1 MEESRT
7 SSHIPGAGGTPER
20 THDAGDGP
28 GRAPG
33 TTDTTTASGDDGR
46 GTFARLREREF
57 GYLDEGGH
65 TYLDHTGAGLP
76 PRSVVTGSARRITG
90 GLFGNPHSESP
101 ASRASGR
108 LLAEARRAVLRH
120 FNADPAEYAVIFT
133 PNATG
138 ALRLVG
144 EAFPFA
150 RGSRLVMSLDNHNSV
165 NGLREYARARGAATT
180 YVPVSGPG
188 MQLDEKRMR
197 AALSAGRGLGL
208 ASGRLRPSRERA
220 GTRRRPP
227 LRGGAEGTRPRGL
240 FAYPAQ
246 SNFNGVQHPLEWIER
261 AQERGYDVLLDAAA
275 FVPANTLDL
284 ARFRPDF
291 TVVSWYKVFGHP
303 TGVGSLIA
311 RREALARLH
320 RPWFSGGTIYAV
332 SAQAQWH
339 VLADDEAAFEDG
351 TVNFLAIPD
360 VTAGLEWIDR
370 IGMDRVH
377 AHVTALTGRL
387 LAGLRGLRHSDGSP
401 MVRVYGPESVAAR
414 GGTVAL
420 NLLGADGRIVDERI
434 VTRDSAAR
442 GISLR
447 TGCFCN
453 PGAGEAA
460 FALPLRRL
468 RSAARRRLGSLED
481 YLDLLGL
488 PTAGA
493 VRVSLGVSSQPRD
506 IETFLDF
513 VTETYRD
520 RVPGVA
526 GLAARVGC

>member
-1 MEESRT
+1 MDKAPGSG
-7 SSHIPGAGGTPER
+7 HIRATEKPSGGTAAGEGGA
-20 THDAGDGP
+20 DAFAGL
-28 GRAPG
+28 RAR
-33 TTDTTTASGDDGR
+33 D
-46 GTFARLREREF
+46 F

-76 PRSVVTGSARRITG
+76 ARSLVTGSAERITG

-101 ASRASGR
+101 ASRASGQ

-120 FNADPAEYAVIFT
+120 FGADPAEYAVIFT

-144 EAFPFA
+144 EAYPFA

-165 NGLREYARARGAATT
+165 NGLREYARARGAATA

-188 MQLDEKRMR
+188 LRIDEERLWD
-197 AALSAGRGLGL
+197 ALTARGRGPGRHLSRLSRLG
-208 ASGRLRPSRERA
+208 R
-220 GTRRRPP
+220 
-227 LRGGAEGTRPRGL
+227 RGGGGPRGL
-240 FAYPAQ
+240 LAYPAQ
-246 SNFNGVQHPLEWIER
+246 SNFTGVQHPLEWIAR
-261 AQERGYDVLLDAAA
+261 AQEQGYDVLLDAAA
-275 FVPANTLDL
+275 FVPTNPLDL
-284 ARFRPDF
+284 GRFHPDF

-303 TGVGSLIA
+303 TGIGSLIA
-311 RREALARLH
+311 RREALAKLR

-351 TVNFLAIPD
+351 TVNFLSVPD

-370 IGMDRVH
+370 LGMDRVH
-377 AHVTALTGRL
+377 AHVTALTGQL
-387 LAGLRGLRHSDGSP
+387 LTGLRALRHSDGSP
-401 MVRVYGPESVAAR
+401 MARVYGPSDAGAAR

-420 NLLGADGRIVDERI
+420 NLLGADGRIVDERV

-468 RSAARRRLGSLED
+468 RSAAGRQLGSMEE
-481 YLDLLGL
+481 YLDLLRL
-488 PTAGA
+488 PSAGA
-493 VRVSLGVSSQPRD
+493 VRISLGVSSQPRD
-506 IETFLDF
+506 IETFLTF
-513 VTETYRD
+513 VTQTYRD
-520 RVPGVA
+520 RVPGVT

>member
-1 MEESRT
+1 MDKAR
-7 SSHIPGAGGTPER
+7 SSGHI
-20 THDAGDGP
+20 
-28 GRAPG
+28 G
-33 TTDTTTASGDDGR
+33 TTGDEGGVDG
-46 GTFARLREREF
+46 FAGLRTRDF

-76 PRSVVTGSARRITG
+76 PRSLVTGSAERLIT

-101 ASRASGR
+101 ASRASGL

-120 FNADPAEYAVIFT
+120 FDADPAEYAVIFT

-144 EAFPFA
+144 EAYPFA

-165 NGLREYARARGAATT
+165 NGLREYARARGAATA
-180 YVPVSGPG
+180 YVPVSGTG
-188 MQLDEKRMR
+188 LRIDEERLWE
-197 AALSAGRGLGL
+197 ALSARGRG
-208 ASGRLRPSRERA
+208 AGRHLSRLSR
-220 GTRRRPP
+220 
-227 LRGGAEGTRPRGL
+227 RGGPGLLGRPGGAGLPGRRGGPGPRGL
-240 FAYPAQ
+240 LAYPAQ
-246 SNFNGVQHPLEWIER
+246 SNFTGVQHPLEWIAR
-261 AQERGYDVLLDAAA
+261 AQEHGYDVLLDAAA
-275 FVPANTLDL
+275 FVPTNPLDL
-284 ARFRPDF
+284 SRFHPDF

-303 TGVGSLIA
+303 TGIGSLIA
-311 RREALARLH
+311 RREALAKLR

-351 TVNFLAIPD
+351 TVNFLSVPD

-370 IGMDRVH
+370 LGMDRVH
-377 AHVTALTGRL
+377 AHVAALTGRL
-387 LAGLRGLRHSDGSP
+387 LAGLGTLRHSDGSP
-401 MVRVYGPESVAAR
+401 MVRVYGPLDAGAAR

-420 NLLGADGRIVDERI
+420 NLLGADGRIVDERV

-468 RSAARRRLGSLED
+468 RSAAGRQLGSTEE
-481 YLDLLGL
+481 YLSLLQL
-488 PTAGA
+488 PSAGA
-493 VRVSLGVSSQPRD
+493 VRISLGVSSQPRD
-506 IETFLDF
+506 IETFLTF
-513 VTETYRD
+513 VTQTYRD

>member
-1 MEESRT
+1 MEGAQADT
-7 SSHIPGAGGTPER
+7 HIAGAAEASASFA
-20 THDAGDGP
+20 DL
-28 GRAPG
+28 RA
-33 TTDTTTASGDDGR
+33 
-46 GTFARLREREF
+46 REF
-57 GYLDEGGH
+57 GYLDEDGH

-76 PRSVVTGSARRITG
+76 PRSLVTGSAERITG
-90 GLFGNPHSESP
+90 GLFGNPHSDSP
-101 ASRASGR
+101 ASRASGV

-144 EAFPFA
+144 EAYPFT

-165 NGLREYARARGAATT
+165 NGLREYARARGARTT
-180 YVPVSGPG
+180 YVPVSGTG
-188 MQLDEKRMR
+188 LQMDEKRLR
-197 AALSAGRGLGL
+197 AALAARGRIPGSPRVRAPLPEAGRG
-208 ASGRLRPSRERA
+208 
-220 GTRRRPP
+220 P
-227 LRGGAEGTRPRGL
+227 LRGLVRARGGGDTRSRGL
-240 FAYPAQ
+240 LAYPAQ
-246 SNFNGVQHPLEWIER
+246 SNFNGVQHSLEWIGR
-261 AQERGYDVLLDAAA
+261 AQRQGYDVLLDAAA

-284 ARFRPDF
+284 ARFHPDF

-303 TGVGSLIA
+303 TGIGSLIA
-311 RREALARLH
+311 RREALAKLR

-351 TVNFLAIPD
+351 TVNFLSVPD
-360 VTAGLEWIDR
+360 VTAGLRWIDR

-377 AHVTALTGRL
+377 AHVTALTGQL
-387 LAGLRGLRHSDGSP
+387 LAGLRTLRHGDGSP
-401 MVRVYGPESVAAR
+401 MVRVYGPEGAAGAAR

-420 NLLGADGRIVDERI
+420 NLLAADGSVIDERV

-468 RSAARRRLGSLED
+468 RSAARRRPGTLED
-481 YLDLLGL
+481 YLDLLRL
-488 PTAGA
+488 PSAGA
-493 VRVSLGVSSQPRD
+493 VRISVGVSSQPAD
-506 IETFLDF
+506 IDTFLAF

-526 GLAARVGC
+526 GLTARAGC

>member
-1 MEESRT
+1 MEKAHAEGSIPDAADT
-7 SSHIPGAGGTPER
+7 SVSFAEL
-20 THDAGDGP
+20 
-28 GRAPG
+28 RA
-33 TTDTTTASGDDGR
+33 
-46 GTFARLREREF
+46 REF

-76 PRSVVTGSARRITG
+76 PRSLVTGSAERITG

-101 ASRASGR
+101 ASRASG
-108 LLAEARRAVLRH
+108 LLLSEARRAVLRH
-120 FNADPAEYAVIFT
+120 FDADPAEYAVIFT

-144 EAFPFA
+144 EAYPFTRA
-150 RGSRLVMSLDNHNSV
+150 SRLVMSLDNHNSV
-165 NGLREYARARGAATT
+165 NGLREYARARGATT
-180 YVPVSGPG
+180 AYVPVSGSG
-188 MQLDEKRMR
+188 LQMDQELLR
-197 AALSAGRGLGL
+197 AALSAPGRGVLPHSGSGLLRRRLGL
-208 ASGRLRPSRERA
+208 RRGTSGDAAR
-220 GTRRRPP
+220 
-227 LRGGAEGTRPRGL
+227 RGL
-240 FAYPAQ
+240 LAYPAQ
-246 SNFNGVQHPLEWIER
+246 SNFTGVQHSLEWIER
-261 AQERGYDVLLDAAA
+261 AQGEGYDVLLDAAA
-275 FVPANTLDL
+275 FVPANRLDL
-284 ARFRPDF
+284 STFHPDF

-303 TGVGSLIA
+303 TGIGSLIA
-311 RREALARLH
+311 RREALSRLR

-351 TVNFLAIPD
+351 TVNFLSAPD
-360 VTAGLEWIDR
+360 VTAGLRWIADV
-370 IGMDRVH
+370 GVDRVH

-387 LAGLRGLRHSDGSP
+387 LTGLRALRHSDGSP
-401 MVRVYGPESVAAR
+401 MVRVYGPDDTAGVSR

-420 NLLGADGRIVDERI
+420 NLLAADGAVIDERV

-468 RSAARRRLGSLED
+468 RSAARGRPRSLEE
-481 YLDLLGL
+481 YLDLLRL
-488 PTAGA
+488 PSAGA
-493 VRVSLGVSSQPRD
+493 VRVSVGVSSQPAD
-506 IETFLDF
+506 IATFLTF

-520 RVPGVA
+520 RVPGVT

>member
-1 MEESRT
+1 MGKTQTTGHIGDAGDT
-7 SSHIPGAGGTPER
+7 SGTGGAGGFAEL
-20 THDAGDGP
+20 
-28 GRAPG
+28 RA
-33 TTDTTTASGDDGR
+33 
-46 GTFARLREREF
+46 REF

-65 TYLDHTGAGLP
+65 TYLDHTGSGLP
-76 PRSVVTGSARRITG
+76 PRSLVTGSAERITG

-101 ASRASGR
+101 ASSASGR

-144 EAFPFA
+144 EAYPFA

-165 NGLREYARARGAATT
+165 NGLREYARARGAATA
-180 YVPVSGPG
+180 YVPVDGPG
-188 MQLDEKRMR
+188 LQIDERRLR
-197 AALSAGRGLGL
+197 AALSGRDKGPGLLRRRDGLRSRGAIEGRVNGPRMRALLRARVDGARSHGQGHDADARSRGLL
-208 ASGRLRPSRERA
+208 
-220 GTRRRPP
+220 
-227 LRGGAEGTRPRGL
+227 
-240 FAYPAQ
+240 AYPAQ
-246 SNFNGVQHPLEWIER
+246 SNFTGVQHPLEWIAE
-261 AQERGYDVLLDAAA
+261 AQEHGYDVLLDAAA
-275 FVPANTLDL
+275 FVPTNTLDL
-284 ARFRPDF
+284 DRFHPDF

-311 RREALARLH
+311 RREALAKLR

-339 VLADDEAAFEDG
+339 VLAEDEAAFEDG
-351 TVNFLAIPD
+351 TVNFLSIPD

-377 AHVTALTGRL
+377 AHVTGLTGQL
-387 LAGLRGLRHSDGSP
+387 LAGLRTLRHSDGTP
-401 MVRVYGPESVAAR
+401 MARVYGPEGGGGAAR

-460 FALPLRRL
+460 FALPLSRL
-468 RSAARRRLGSLED
+468 RSAARRQLGSLED
-481 YLDLLGL
+481 YLELLRL
-488 PTAGA
+488 PSAGA
-493 VRVSLGVSSQPRD
+493 VRVSLGLSSQARD
-506 IETFLDF
+506 IETFLTF
-513 VTETYRD
+513 VAQTYRD
-520 RVPGVA
+520 RVPEVA

>member
-1 MEESRT
+1 MGHTQTTGRMGGAGDT
-7 SSHIPGAGGTPER
+7 SGTDGAGGFAELR
-20 THDAGDGP
+20 AG
-28 GRAPG
+28 
-33 TTDTTTASGDDGR
+33 
-46 GTFARLREREF
+46 EF

-65 TYLDHTGAGLP
+65 TYLDHTGAGLA
-76 PRSVVTGSARRITG
+76 PRSLVTGSAERITG

-101 ASRASGR
+101 ASRASGH

-144 EAFPFA
+144 EAYPFT
-150 RGSRLVMSLDNHNSV
+150 RGSKLVMPLDNHNSV
-165 NGLREYARARGAATT
+165 NGLREYARARGAATA

-188 MQLDEKRMR
+188 LRIDEKRLR
-197 AALSAGRGLGL
+197 AALSARDRRLGLIRGRQGGRPSGGPGRVGDGRSRGLL
-208 ASGRLRPSRERA
+208 
-220 GTRRRPP
+220 
-227 LRGGAEGTRPRGL
+227 
-240 FAYPAQ
+240 AYPAQ
-246 SNFNGVQHPLEWIER
+246 SNFTGVQHPLEWIAR
-261 AQERGYDVLLDAAA
+261 AQEHGYDVLLDAAA

-284 ARFRPDF
+284 ARFHPDF

-311 RREALARLH
+311 RREALAKLR

-351 TVNFLAIPD
+351 TVNFLSIPD

-377 AHVTALTGRL
+377 AHVTALTGQL
-387 LAGLRGLRHSDGSP
+387 LAGLRALRHSDGTP
-401 MVRVYGPESVAAR
+401 MVRVYGPDGVVGAAR

-468 RSAARRRLGSLED
+468 RAAAWRQPGSLED
-481 YLDLLGL
+481 YLELLRL
-488 PTAGA
+488 PSAGA
-493 VRVSLGVSSQPRD
+493 VRVSLGLSSQPRD
-506 IETFLDF
+506 IETFLTF
-513 VTETYRD
+513 VTQTYRD